1 MKDILTQYKDKI
13 NGIFSFFDRMIIT
26 GHIRPFFHAMLYF
39 LSCQD
44 VLLKDYGSYA
54 QAVTDKIKTHVQNYT
69 DSQSRPLVYLNS
81 PKLSKEQAALKCLG
95 DSPITEGLVCTIST
109 VEMCNAFS
117 VVPNKTTHKLEM
129 KCMKRK
135 CLHYYFY
142 YLDPVYGF
150 MFVKL
155 QTWFPFTITIYINGR
170 ELMKKAFEGNG
181 IAYAMYDNSF
191 SFISDAAKAQELADK
206 FDSKKLSRH
215 LDLFAE
221 RVNPFLPTVKGTF
234 GSGYY
239 WCASQIEYATDVMFE
254 SREALEDL
262 YPSMVGHSFYGMKCT
277 DVFSFLGKKLTC
289 SFNGEAVS
297 DYKQRPV
304 GYRVKFRLGAN
315 SIKMYDKSNCLRIET
330 TINDPSVFKVYG
342 TVHHRDGTESRQW
355 KPMGKS
361 ISSLYRYAEIAKA
374 SNRRYLDALE
384 AVIPVK
390 SVQGEIQ
397 EICSRKTEKGK
408 VFTGFN
414 VWEKDTLELF
424 RTVSDGRYLLSGF
437 TNKTVRQAI
446 YPTSHNDKKNRG
458 RTTRLLKKLRVH
470 GLIRKVP
477 HSQRYHVSDKGRRIM
492 NSLIEVNE
500 KYFPATMATQ

>member
-13 NGIFSFFDRMIIT
+13 NGTFSFFDRMIIT
-26 GHIRPFFHAMLYF
+26 GHLRPFFNAMLYF
-39 LSCQD
+39 LSCQN

-54 QAVTDKIKTHVQNYT
+54 QGITDGIKAHVQKYT
-69 DSQSRPLVYLNS
+69 DSLSRPLVYLNS
-81 PKLSKEQAALKCLG
+81 PKTSKEQTALKCLG
-95 DSPITEGLVCTIST
+95 DSPVTEGLVCTIST

-117 VVPNKTTHKLEM
+117 VVPNKTTHKLEI

-155 QTWFPFTITIYINGR
+155 QTWFPFTITVYINGH
-170 ELMKKAFEGNG
+170 ELMKNVFEKEG
-181 IAYAMYDNSF
+181 ISYAMYDNSF
-191 SFISDAAKAQELADK
+191 SFISDIEKAQELADR
-206 FDSKKLSRH
+206 FDSQKLSRH

-221 RVNPFLPTVKGTF
+221 RVNPFLPTVKETF

-239 WCASQIEYATDVMFE
+239 WCASQIEYATDVMFQD
-254 SREALEDL
+254 RETLEDL

-277 DVFSFLGKKLTC
+277 DVFTFLGKKLTPN
-289 SFNGEAVS
+289 FHGEAVS

-315 SIKMYDKSNCLRIET
+315 SIKMYNKSNCLRIET
-330 TINDPSVFKVYG
+330 TVNDPAVFQVYG

-361 ISSLYRYAEIAKA
+361 ISNLYRYAEIARA
-374 SNRRYLDALE
+374 SNKRYLDAL
-384 AVIPVK
+384 VNIIPVK
-390 SVQGEIQ
+390 SVQEEIQ
-397 EICSRKTEKGK
+397 KVCTRKTEKGK

-414 VWEKDTLELF
+414 VWEKDTLQLF
-424 RTVSDGRYLLSGF
+424 RTISDGRYLLSGF
-437 TNKTVRQAI
+437 TNKMIRQSI
-446 YPTSHNDKKNRG
+446 YPTSYNDRRNRNKM
-458 RTTRLLKKLRVH
+458 TRLLKKLRVH

-477 HSQRYHVSDKGRRIM
+477 HSQKYHVSNKGRRIM
-492 NSLIEVNE
+492 NSLIEVNQ
-500 KYFPATMATQ
+500 KYFPEAMAAQ